1 MKAFIKSVQIT
12 ALCMIIFSAANAQ
25 KYSTKNG
32 KISFFSQTPVEKIEA
47 HDNQV
52 NSALDITNGDFVFK
66 VLIKGFEFERALMQ
80 EHFNENYLES
90 DKYPNSIFRGKI
102 TNIKDINFTK
112 DGKYNAIVE
121 GDLTIHNVTKKVSVK
136 GTVEVKAGDILADA
150 KFNVL
155 LKDYD
160 IKIPNTV
167 IKSISQSQE
176 VTVSVVLKKLNN

>member
-1 MKAFIKSVQIT
+1 MKAFIKSLQIT
-12 ALCMIIFSAANAQ
+12 ALCLLIFSAANAQ

-52 NSALDITNGDFVFK
+52 NSALDVTSGDFVFK

-80 EHFNENYLES
+80 EHFNEDYLES

-112 DGKYNAIVE
+112 DGKYNAMVE
-121 GDLTIHNVTKKVSVK
+121 GDLTIHNVTKKVSLK

-150 KFNVL
+150 KFIVL

-160 IKIPNTV
+160 IKVPNTF

-176 VTVSVVLKKLNN
+176 VTVSIVLKKLNN